1 VPHRHTIR
9 TRVAPGLRGAPVGR
23 AGQLERQ
30 WARNFPTAPRFELSA
45 WGAGVGVIRLSGR
58 FSRWWKRYADLTV
71 PYTVGLAIATWIP
84 FTVFSW
90 IPFTPTIAKP
100 GAASELGALV
110 ALFGLW
116 PAHLRLGPRCRQIR
130 WTFKHAK
137 VILKK
142 MHRVGGF
149 EPLPHVFNVV
159 EKAHI
164 MVYDV
169 QLAEGTDPQLWTK
182 QRRPLAV
189 SFRKPVDFVPLT
201 DHHWRIIVTK
211 HDLLSRPPAYDWNIG
226 CDYSHIWCGVDWNG
240 DLFTAPL
247 FEAHW
252 LVGGET
258 RAGKSS
264 FLNAV
269 LCQIIRLPHV
279 KLKFID
285 PQHGISFSR
294 WWEFGEVAKTAE
306 AGVLMLEREVAALA
320 ARGAW
325 MGENHLSL
333 VPPSA
338 DTPLHVIIID
348 EAAQLLAHP
357 DKQLQKRSEAALHN
371 LTATG
376 LKAGFTVV
384 MATQDPRDAL
394 IPTEISNQFSHR
406 FGMSCK
412 TWQQSNVILG
422 GALAGAGWNL
432 AEVPPHQ
439 PGRGIYADGT
449 DIRRCRFFGLLGHDL
464 PAFIDQHRPDIPHV
478 HEATLPSG
486 IVLRDMPLPGPSV
499 EKRVEDGS
507 LSWTTGDRVTD
518 VKIMLDAAG
527 SRGVL
532 SAEVALRFG
541 ISQRQAGRDL
551 RTAGAELCGGRW
563 YWPDVCP
570 ARVPVGSS

>member
-1 VPHRHTIR
+1 MPHRHTIR

-30 WARNFPTAPRFELSA
+30 WARNFPTPPRFELSA
-45 WGAGVGVIRLSGR
+45 WGAMVGSWRAGR
-58 FSRWWKRYADLTV
+58 RFGRWWKRYADLTV
-71 PYTVGLAIATWIP
+71 PYTIGILIATWLP
-84 FTVFSW
+84 FTIIGWLPLF
-90 IPFTPTIAKP
+90 PTIGKP
-100 GAASELGALV
+100 GAASELGAAV
-110 ALFGLW
+110 ALAGLW
-116 PAHLRLGPRCRQIR
+116 PAHLRLGPQCRHTR
-130 WTFKHAK
+130 WVWKHGK
-137 VILKK
+137 VLLRR

-149 EPLPHVFNVV
+149 EPLPTVV
-159 EKAHI
+159 DVEQKAHI
-164 MVYDV
+164 LVYDV
-169 QLAEGTDPQLWTK
+169 ALAEGTDPALWSK

-189 SFRKPVDFVPLT
+189 SYRKPVDFVPLT
-201 DHHWRIIVTK
+201 DHHWRIIVTLN
-211 HDLLSRPPAYDWNIG
+211 DLLSRPPAYDWNVA
-226 CDYSHIWCGVDWNG
+226 CDHSRIWCGIDWNG
-240 DLFTAPL
+240 DFFYAPL

-258 RAGKSS
+258 RSGKSS
-264 FLNAV
+264 FLNAA
-269 LCQIIRLPHV
+269 LCQIVRLPHI
-279 KLKFID
+279 KIKFID

-294 WWEFGEVAKTAE
+294 WWEFGEVAKTAL
-306 AGVLMLEREVAALA
+306 AGVELLEREVAALA
-320 ARGAW
+320 LRGAW

-333 VPPSA
+333 CPPSA
-338 DTPLHVIIID
+338 ETPMHVIIID

-357 DKQLQKRSEAALHN
+357 DKNLQKRAEAALHN

-376 LKAGFTVV
+376 LKAGFTVI
-384 MATQDPRDAL
+384 MATQDPRDSL
-394 IPTEISNQFSHR
+394 IPTEISNQFTQR

-449 DIRRCRFFGLLGHDL
+449 DIRRCRFFGLLGHQL
-464 PAFIDQHRPDIPHV
+464 TPFLDQHRPDIPHV
-478 HEATLPSG
+478 HQTTLDNG
-486 IVLRDMPLPGPSV
+486 LVLHDMPLPGPSV

-507 LSWTTGDRVTD
+507 LSWTTGDNVAD

-541 ISQRQAGRDL
+541 VSQKTAGRWL
-551 RTAGAELCGGRW
+551 RSAGAEFFAGRW

-570 ARVPVGSS
+570 ARAPVGSS